1 MEGGG
6 VAPDSPSVAC
16 NRFFQAGE
24 LWGDGGRCDSSGVG
38 FARFGVGVVSLQL
51 GLLVYVGGSK
61 KKRKEGRGWAM
72 GWIGKMIFCW
82 KLKLLGGGG
91 YEIKGIKKR

>member
-1 MEGGG
+1 
-6 VAPDSPSVAC
+6 
-16 NRFFQAGE
+16 
-24 LWGDGGRCDSSGVG
+24 
-38 FARFGVGVVSLQL
+38 
-51 GLLVYVGGSK
+51 
-61 KKRKEGRGWAM
+61 M